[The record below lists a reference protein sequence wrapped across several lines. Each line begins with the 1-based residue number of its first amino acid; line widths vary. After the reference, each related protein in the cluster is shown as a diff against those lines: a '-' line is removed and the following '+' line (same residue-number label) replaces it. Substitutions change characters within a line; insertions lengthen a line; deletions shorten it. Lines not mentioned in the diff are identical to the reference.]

1 MKTAET
7 KSASHQPNNTAAKS
21 FFNQGQEQTFFSEN
35 SSDRTSFFP
44 STASDQVQFKPIAG
58 GRSFFSPA
66 SVALQAKCAAC
77 EAEEQ
82 AAAKESMAEPPT
94 LQRTPAF
101 ESEGAIQAK
110 VAPKTDAIALPTP
123 SQTPPNSDTK
133 ELEQPEE
140 AIAGTPEIQM
150 MPAFSSAEDTG
161 DGEDGNAEQPPVQFS
176 LKVGQP
182 GDAYER
188 EADAMADRVV
198 SMPRV
203 MSSDVT
209 PKTIGAPQPQQVNRK
224 QTMGMRSLMR
234 QPADG
239 SPAPAPKNL
248 ESRLQSQGSGAPLDT
263 NTLSEME
270 GAFDADFSG
279 VQVHTGQEAATLNQS
294 LGARAFT
301 HGNKIFF
308 NSGEYQP
315 QSQSGKHLL
324 AHELTHTLQQGASVQ
339 RKPAVSPTSNE
350 VQMLP
355 SIISSELAKYAR
367 NIPGYTLLTV
377 VIGFNPLTGN
387 RVIRNAINLLE
398 GLMGLV
404 PFGIFIFDKLREH
417 GILQSAFKWV
427 EGELTRLDLS
437 LARIERTIEEAWED
451 VRLIEG
457 FDYNLEVLK
466 RHFGKLYNDVK
477 SFALSLVNHVIELIK
492 KAVISQV
499 EKLLADNKAWA
510 LIKKI
515 LHYDPLKGEAVEATI
530 EEILEDFLR
539 LIGKEQELEQMRE
552 KGTLKETAA
561 WIKTQIGTFLSLL
574 GELKGLFTAA
584 WDAIQPQNLP
594 NLATNLRNLVTQ
606 ASGFLKRVWT
616 FAVTVATKVLELI
629 KKVLLGWLS
638 QHAAKT
644 PGYFLLTVILGKD
657 IFTQQVVTR
666 SVTNIIKG
674 FITLLPNG
682 EQQYKQMEE
691 TGVIARAA
699 GRIEA
704 LMSQLGI
711 TWAFVRDL
719 FLGIWNKLTIESL
732 IQPIATFIQIVSLF
746 KEPILRLLKFT
757 IEVIKI
763 VLDLVLQLMNF
774 PPGIVGRIINNAMQA
789 FEDIKKNPVG
799 FLLNLLKAVKTGFLK
814 FFDNI
819 LKHLLSGV
827 KDWLFSQ
834 LGKAGIEVPKD
845 FTLESVLKLV
855 FKVLDITM
863 EKMWKKLADRIG
875 QPAVDKIRGA
885 IDKLVGIWNF
895 VKDVQQ
901 RGMAAIWEY
910 IQGQISN
917 LWDTVLGFVRDWIMK
932 KIVDKVV
939 TKLLSMLD
947 PTGIMAVVNSFIA
960 FFNAVQSA
968 IEYFRQI
975 LEIVDSFVGTVAEI
989 ATGNVDRAAQFLEN
1003 LLARSLP
1010 VAIGFLANQV
1020 GLGNV
1025 GEKIQEIIAGV
1036 RLMVDKALDWLVDQA
1051 VKLGKAALN
1060 ALGLGGGDDKKKD
1073 IPHRDPI
1080 VKNFSLLGEKHS
1092 LRLGQTD
1099 DGDVKITMASEDW
1112 GNFPL
1117 VLKQL
1122 KERQVTRLK
1131 SEKREEEATK
1141 LEAELQTLIDEATA
1155 AGGAGGPVQQAKY
1168 KYQKEMNAVP
1178 KNQQDD
1184 WRREHG
1190 DIRDAMMEAWE
1201 KYYNDFEK
1209 RLEALDKEYD
1219 FSGGK
1224 KDLVKTGD
1232 VFADRVNNKLMKA
1245 SNTNIRKG
1253 SFYGVEAFPANSNSS
1268 PQDIFY
1274 SYESYSASGTSGWGP
1289 LGSIPPLLPYS
1300 PITPATSSWRSRIHH
1315 VIINDKARS
1324 AGSPSNSSQSVP
1336 GIDPKYYNR
1345 GHLIA
1350 NSLGGPG
1357 DYLTGN
1363 IVPMTSSANQGQMAS
1378 KLENPVRGIF
1388 AADPFKNDP
1397 QNNIIV
1403 DIKAQPNSWNAKG
1416 EIPMQ
1421 VNVEYQQIYPVTKP
1435 KVTDTVSNT

>member
-7 KSASHQPNNTAAKS
+7 KSASQQHKTAAQS
-21 FFNQGQEQTFFSEN
+21 FFNQGQEQTFFSAQA
-35 SSDRTSFFP
+35 SDRSSFFP
-44 STASDQVQFKPIAG
+44 STASNPIQFKSLSESIP
-58 GRSFFSPA
+58 FFSPTSTA
-66 SVALQAKCAAC
+66 TIQAKCATC
-77 EAEEQ
+77 ETEEKSQ
-82 AAAKESMAEPPT
+82 TEAPQTAEPPSV
-94 LQRTPAF
+94 QKMPAF
-101 ESEGAIQAK
+101 ESERAIQAK
-110 VAPKTDAIALPTP
+110 VAPKAEVIAPPPTP
-123 SQTPPNSDTK
+123 SPKPQQISEAK
-133 ELEQPEE
+133 EIESQEE
-140 AIAGTPEIQM
+140 AIAETPQIQM
-150 MPAFSSAEDTG
+150 MPAFSSAGDSG
-161 DGEDGNAEQPPVQFS
+161 DGDDANADQPKIQFS
-176 LKVGQP
+176 LTIGQP
-182 GDAYER
+182 GDVYER
-188 EADAMADRVV
+188 EADAMANRVV
-198 SMPRV
+198 SMPKAIA
-203 MSSDVT
+203 SDGSPNLA
-209 PKTIGAPQPQQVNRK
+209 PKHLGVAQPQQVNRK
-224 QTMGMRSLMR
+224 QPVAMRSLMR
-234 QPADG
+234 QQADG
-239 SPAPAPKNL
+239 SPTIAPKNI
-248 ESRLQSQGSGAPLDT
+248 ESRLQAQGSGEPLDT
-263 NTLSEME
+263 NTRSEME

-279 VQVHTGQEAATLNQS
+279 IQVHTGQESATLNQS

-339 RKPAVSPTSNE
+339 RKPAVSQISNE

-355 SIISSELAKYAR
+355 SIISSKLADYAR
-367 NIPGYTLLTV
+367 YIPGYTLFTV

-387 RVIRNAINLLE
+387 KVDRSAINLLD

-404 PFGIFIFDKLREH
+404 PFGTFIFNKLSEH

-594 NLATNLRNLVTQ
+594 NLATNVRNLVTQ
-606 ASGFLKRVWT
+606 ATGFLKRVWT
-616 FAVTVATKVLELI
+616 FAVTVAVKVLELI

-644 PGYFLLTVILGKD
+644 PGYFLLTVVLGKD
-657 IFTQQVVTR
+657 IFSQQVVPR

-691 TGVIARAA
+691 TGVIARAS

-711 TWAFVRDL
+711 TWTFVRDL
-719 FLGIWNKLTIESL
+719 FLGIWNKLSIESL

-834 LGKAGIEVPKD
+834 LAKTGIEVPKD

-1073 IPHRDPI
+1073 GKYDGQIGKEIPFSMAQESHRLW
-1080 VKNFSLLGEKHS
+1080 VTQSG
-1092 LRLGQTD
+1092 TD
-1099 DGDVKITMASEDW
+1099 AVVMMASEEK
-1112 GNFPL
+1112 P
-1117 VLKQL
+1117 V
-1122 KERQVTRLK
+1122 
-1131 SEKREEEATK
+1131 SEHLNDYEKMAQ
-1141 LEAELQTLIDEATA
+1141 ELQDKEKQTKVTTLISQARGILTGLDTNADKLAGDAAKPETKPEEVAAEDDAVESGEDQLVSTIKQIREALRLEIKLPPGVPNLSPGDLVRIHTGSKWVVGDFQRYYVLQNTQLVEVKVGSNKYSKPINKFDQDSGWKAYASGLTNINYGSLDSLSRPTGITSTLGLPLTA
-1155 AGGAGGPVQQAKY
+1155 GSGASYTPVGFAGG
-1168 KYQKEMNAVP
+1168 
-1178 KNQQDD
+1178 
-1184 WRREHG
+1184 
-1190 DIRDAMMEAWE
+1190 
-1201 KYYNDFEK
+1201 
-1209 RLEALDKEYD
+1209 
-1219 FSGGK
+1219 
-1224 KDLVKTGD
+1224 
-1232 VFADRVNNKLMKA
+1232 
-1245 SNTNIRKG
+1245 
-1253 SFYGVEAFPANSNSS
+1253 
-1268 PQDIFY
+1268 
-1274 SYESYSASGTSGWGP
+1274 
-1289 LGSIPPLLPYS
+1289 
-1300 PITPATSSWRSRIHH
+1300 
-1315 VIINDKARS
+1315 S
-1324 AGSPSNSSQSVP
+1324 AGHA
-1336 GIDPKYYNR
+1336 R
-1345 GHLIA
+1345 GHLLG
-1350 NSLGGPG
+1350 NQLGGSGSDPR
-1357 DYLTGN
+1357 N
-1363 IVPMTSSANQGQMAS
+1363 IVTLFQT
-1378 KLENPVRGIF
+1378 PVNTPVMSGYEALVR
-1388 AADPFKNDP
+1388 
-1397 QNNIIV
+1397 
-1403 DIKAQPNSWNAKG
+1403 KAVESG
-1416 EIPMQ
+1416 EI
-1421 VNVEYQQIYPVTKP
+1421 VTYSVTPVYSGSELMP
-1435 KVTDTVSNT
+1435 VAVTLQATGSGGFSLSVSIPNHQ

>member
-224 QTMGMRSLMR
+224 QTMGMRSLMQ

-263 NTLSEME
+263 NTRSEME

-339 RKPAVSPTSNE
+339 RKPAVSPTSHE

-387 RVIRNAINLLE
+387 PVVRNATNLLE

-404 PFGIFIFDKLREH
+404 PFGTFIFDKLREH

-574 GELKGLFTAA
+574 SELKGLFTAA

-606 ASGFLKRVWT
+606 ATGFLKRVWT
-616 FAVTVATKVLELI
+616 FAVTVAVKVLELI

-644 PGYFLLTVILGKD
+644 PGYFLLTVVLGKD
-657 IFTQQVVTR
+657 IFSQQVVTR
-666 SVTNIIKG
+666 SVANIIKG

-719 FLGIWNKLTIESL
+719 FLGIWNKLSIESL

-834 LGKAGIEVPKD
+834 LAKTSIEVPKD

-975 LEIVDSFVGTVAEI
+975 LEIIDSFVGTVAEI

-1036 RLMVDKALDWLVDQA
+1036 REMVDKALDWLVDQA

-1060 ALGLGGGDDKKKD
+1060 ALGLSSNDEKDKDEVNFEVEEPAKMEQNSHTIQSDFKDGKLTLILRSNPINLEPTLGKILDVISSDHPDRELLEGFLKLVKDVEHNTENKINEIIKGKKLGNENVKEKID
-1073 IPHRDPI
+1073 ALKEKYKKEQLAAIANALENLAKKAHITELDAFFKDFPAERYIPRG
-1080 VKNFSLLGEKHS
+1080 SQGEVGKFIRYNLYDKMFDWGS
-1092 LRLGQTD
+1092 Y
-1099 DGDVKITMASEDW
+1099 SEDYKNRSDQKPALIKRIKNVQAT
-1112 GNFPL
+1112 G
-1117 VLKQL
+1117 KQNEWD
-1122 KERQVTRLK
+1122 K
-1131 SEKREEEATK
+1131 
-1141 LEAELQTLIDEATA
+1141 LIDEGVVDKQPTMKSYNADEVDYELDHKT
-1155 AGGAGGPVQQAKY
+1155 PVASLWNNEGWNAPEDDTRKTHFLNEGNLKVLTKKANSAKS
-1168 KYQKEMNAVP
+1168 
-1178 KNQQDD
+1178 
-1184 WRREHG
+1184 
-1190 DIRDAMMEAWE
+1190 
-1201 KYYNDFEK
+1201 
-1209 RLEALDKEYD
+1209 
-1219 FSGGK
+1219 SGG
-1224 KDLVKTGD
+1224 
-1232 VFADRVNNKLMKA
+1232 
-1245 SNTNIRKG
+1245 
-1253 SFYGVEAFPANSNSS
+1253 
-1268 PQDIFY
+1268 
-1274 SYESYSASGTSGWGP
+1274 
-1289 LGSIPPLLPYS
+1289 
-1300 PITPATSSWRSRIHH
+1300 
-1315 VIINDKARS
+1315 
-1324 AGSPSNSSQSVP
+1324 
-1336 GIDPKYYNR
+1336 
-1345 GHLIA
+1345 
-1350 NSLGGPG
+1350 
-1357 DYLTGN
+1357 
-1363 IVPMTSSANQGQMAS
+1363 
-1378 KLENPVRGIF
+1378 
-1388 AADPFKNDP
+1388 
-1397 QNNIIV
+1397 
-1403 DIKAQPNSWNAKG
+1403 
-1416 EIPMQ
+1416 
-1421 VNVEYQQIYPVTKP
+1421 VEYKNFVGLNFKSSIADSNAEKAYNIAGESFWDAAKKP
-1435 KVTDTVSNT
+1435 LK